1 MLRWSKLFPQPA
13 NRCLQRNVGLKIKGF
28 GYRCNCL
35 GEQARQEASLWVND
49 PRGPLSR
56 DPDVVRAGGAS
67 GHRSALLRG
76 LQALDHLR
84 ATPATVT
91 ELARVLGVNRSTA
104 YRLVLELEQAGC
116 VKPEM
121 GSRRF
126 LAVPG
131 EPGATEHSAA
141 PSGPERRELGHTGLG
156 EASHQALGD
165 LRDLVGESTMFAVPA
180 GDRMLYIAF
189 FNNDHPIGVQE
200 GIGGARPMHASA
212 VGKAYLSA
220 LPLGSLDV
228 LLGRL
233 DYSSGTENAAKGPF
247 QLRGMLDRARDQGY
261 AVDRDET
268 FVGLSCVA
276 VPVIVNGSTL
286 VGAAGITGLT
296 HRFTPDR
303 VSDFASLLVQRL
315 RHLEAK

>member
-141 PSGPERRELGHTGLG
+141 PAVQSAESLGTRGWGKPATRPSGICGTWWASQPCSPCLPATACCILPFSTTTIPSVCKRR
-156 EASHQALGD
+156 
-165 LRDLVGESTMFAVPA
+165 
-180 GDRMLYIAF
+180 
-189 FNNDHPIGVQE
+189 
-200 GIGGARPMHASA
+200 
-212 VGKAYLSA
+212 
-220 LPLGSLDV
+220 
-228 LLGRL
+228 
-233 DYSSGTENAAKGPF
+233 
-247 QLRGMLDRARDQGY
+247 
-261 AVDRDET
+261 
-268 FVGLSCVA
+268 
-276 VPVIVNGSTL
+276 
-286 VGAAGITGLT
+286 
-296 HRFTPDR
+296 
-303 VSDFASLLVQRL
+303 
-315 RHLEAK
+315 